1 MSASKLKYLFFIRQ
15 PYLTKNKPST
25 VEKTFAIIK
34 PDAVERNLI
43 GKILERI
50 EREGFRITA
59 MKRILLTLPMAEGFY
74 HVHKERPFF
83 KDLTEYMCTGP
94 VVLLVL
100 EKEGA
105 IKAWRELMGATNP
118 ADADAGTIRKEFA
131 VDLEKNSVHGSD
143 APETAVFEISYFF
156 NQNEILS

>member
-1 MSASKLKYLFFIRQ
+1 LSASKLKYLFFIRQ

-59 MKRILLTLPMAEGFY
+59 MKRVLLTLPMAEGFY

-83 KDLTEYMCTGP
+83 KNLTEYMCTGP

-105 IKAWRELMGATNP
+105 IKVWRELMGATNP

-143 APETAVFEISYFF
+143 APETAAFEISYFF

>member
-1 MSASKLKYLFFIRQ
+1 M
-15 PYLTKNKPST
+15 
-25 VEKTFAIIK
+25 EKTFAIIK

-50 EREGFRITA
+50 ESRGFRVVA
-59 MKRILLTLPMAEGFY
+59 MKRVLLTLPIAQCFY

-94 VVLLVL
+94 VVLLVF

-105 IKAWRELMGATNP
+105 IKAWRDLMGATNP
-118 ADADAGTIRKEFA
+118 ADADAGTIRKDFA
-131 VDLEKNSVHGSD
+131 IDLEKNSVHGSD
-143 APETAVFEISYFF
+143 APDTAAFEISYFF
-156 NQNEILS
+156 SQTEISS

>member
-1 MSASKLKYLFFIRQ
+1 M
-15 PYLTKNKPST
+15 
-25 VEKTFAIIK
+25 EKTFAIIK

-50 EREGFRITA
+50 ESKGFRIVA
-59 MKRILLTLPMAEGFY
+59 MKRVLLTLPVAQGFY

-94 VVLLVL
+94 VVLLVF
-100 EKEGA
+100 EKDGA

-118 ADADAGTIRKEFA
+118 ADADAGTIRKDFA
-131 VDLEKNSVHGSD
+131 IDLEKNSVHGSD
-143 APETAVFEISYFF
+143 APDTAAFEISYFF
-156 NQNEILS
+156 SQTEISS

>member
-1 MSASKLKYLFFIRQ
+1 M
-15 PYLTKNKPST
+15 
-25 VEKTFAIIK
+25 EKTFAIIK

-50 EREGFRITA
+50 ESKGFQIVA
-59 MKRILLTLPMAEGFY
+59 MKRVLLTLPVAQGFY

-94 VVLLVL
+94 VVLLVF
-100 EKEGA
+100 EKDGA

-118 ADADAGTIRKEFA
+118 ADADAGTIRKDFA
-131 VDLEKNSVHGSD
+131 IDLEKNSVHGSD
-143 APETAVFEISYFF
+143 APDTAAFEISYFF
-156 NQNEILS
+156 SQTEISS